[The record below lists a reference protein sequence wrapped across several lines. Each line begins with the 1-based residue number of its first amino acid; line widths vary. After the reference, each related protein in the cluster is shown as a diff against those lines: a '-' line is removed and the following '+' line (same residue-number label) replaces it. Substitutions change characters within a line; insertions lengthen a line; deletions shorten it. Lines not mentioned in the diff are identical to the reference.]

1 MQVDADAFGSYNDLG
16 RLEEISE
23 KLNSLNDRLEMVK
36 ETLSTIN
43 SREVLFDFP
52 PTGARTHSVC
62 KYQSC
67 MLENVGRTVRRPG

>member
-1 MQVDADAFGSYNDLG
+1 MDADAFGSYNDLG

-52 PTGARTHSVC
+52 PTGAC
-62 KYQSC
+62 
-67 MLENVGRTVRRPG
+67 P